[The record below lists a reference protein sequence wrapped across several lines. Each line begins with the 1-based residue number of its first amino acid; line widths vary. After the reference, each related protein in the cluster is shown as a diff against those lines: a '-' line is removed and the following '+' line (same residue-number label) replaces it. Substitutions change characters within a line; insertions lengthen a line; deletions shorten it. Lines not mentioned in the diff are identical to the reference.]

1 MPAATSAVVEAAPEG
16 RAGIASGALNASRQV
31 GGALGI
37 ALLGAF
43 IASGGSSSLD
53 HVITGARIAMLIAAG
68 AYVAGLALALSI
80 PRHRPA

>member
-1 MPAATSAVVEAAPEG
+1 VVEAAPPG

-43 IASGGSSSLD
+43 IASRSGGSSLA
-53 HVITGARIAMLIAAG
+53 HVLTGARAAMVVAAG
-68 AYVAGLALALSI
+68 AYLAGLILALSI
-80 PRHRPA
+80 PRRPTSG